1 MMSKKLLMAA
11 AAVGVMMW
19 ATPGVA
25 QSPAYQQESAE
36 DRQACTDDAFQH
48 CGDAIPDRDRVYQC
62 LVKKVKAI
70 SPACRKVITRP
81 SAARR

>member
-1 MMSKKLLMAA
+1 MMSMKLLAAA
-11 AAVGVMMW
+11 AAVGVMIW

-25 QSPAYQQESAE
+25 QSPAIQQESAE

-48 CGDAIPDRDRVYQC
+48 CGDFVPDRDRVYQC
-62 LVKKVKAI
+62 LVKKVKMI

-81 SAARR
+81 ASVRR

>member
-1 MMSKKLLMAA
+1 MPKKLAMAA
-11 AAVGVMMW
+11 AAAAIMW
-19 ATPGVA
+19 ATPGVG
-25 QSPAYQQESAE
+25 QSPAQQQESAE

-62 LVKKVKAI
+62 LVKKVRMI

-81 SAARR
+81 ATARR